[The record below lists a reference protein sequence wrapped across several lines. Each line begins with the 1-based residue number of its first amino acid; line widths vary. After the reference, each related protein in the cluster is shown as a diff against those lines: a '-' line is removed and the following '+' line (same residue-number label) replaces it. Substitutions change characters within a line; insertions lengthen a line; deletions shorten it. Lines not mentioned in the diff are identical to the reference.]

1 VTGRLGRLPRKPR
14 VDDMRL
20 VPRVGSRWRG
30 TNSWLMRSGKTERV
44 RVVAIGGSASV
55 GKTTCAERVAELLGV
70 SEVIHVDDLSKRIQ
84 DNGEPH
90 PLETIDQPWRRPP
103 TYLAQQLI
111 EWTPRLHPA
120 ILEAVEQAASTGGVI
135 EGEGIDPRLAPELA
149 SAGVAAVYVIETG
162 PDPPSWDL
170 PDPAVKITVHRPDI
184 RRTGR
189 RHRDEPPI
197 RTLAAR
203 ERRRGRPA
211 VGALASVDNAAR
223 PNLHGRQLSTPSW
236 R

>member
-1 VTGRLGRLPRKPR
+1 
-14 VDDMRL
+14 
-20 VPRVGSRWRG
+20 
-30 TNSWLMRSGKTERV
+30 MRSGKTERV

-149 SAGVAAVYVIETG
+149 SAGVAAVYVIET
-162 PDPPSWDL
+162 DPTRLHGTFRTRQSRSRFTALTSDEQDAVIEMNRLYAHWLRESAVEVGQPWVPSHPWTTL
-170 PDPAVKITVHRPDI
+170 PDRIFTAV
-184 RRTGR
+184 
-189 RHRDEPPI
+189 
-197 RTLAAR
+197 
-203 ERRRGRPA
+203 
-211 VGALASVDNAAR
+211 S
-223 PNLHGRQLSTPSW
+223 
-236 R
+236 